1 MLLFF
6 PPETKQSCQL
16 TLPALPQL
24 QRVAGA
30 ASSRQETSR
39 QRQELWGEAW
49 DSCSAGSC
57 AKRCLESMSSHRS
70 RERLIRCLCLPPSS
84 GPGSLEPW
92 QPGEVLGTWAWRLPA
107 RRRVRKSGRLPPK
120 VCPTFGKSLPERYS
134 SLKCFSFDKCVV
146 FCCVCFLK

>member
-39 QRQELWGEAW
+39 RRQEPWGEAW
-49 DSCSAGSC
+49 DSCTAGSC
-57 AKRCLESMSSHRS
+57 AKSCLEPLSSHRS
-70 RERLIRCLCLPPSS
+70 RERLFPARASCQARGRGAAS
-84 GPGSLEPW
+84 PG
-92 QPGEVLGTWAWRLPA
+92 GVLGAWVWSLPV

-120 VCPTFGKSLPERYS
+120 VCPAFGKSLPQ
-134 SLKCFSFDKCVV
+134 
-146 FCCVCFLK
+146 